1 MTRIAH
7 TTDFSAQSMAA
18 FRHALRLGLANRC
31 RLDLLHVK
39 KEGADDAWDSFPHV
53 REVLAEWGLMDARG
67 SPADIESKLG
77 VRVAKIG
84 IKDRDVADGISQ
96 FFLTHRPDLLV
107 VATHG
112 RRGVNRWL
120 NGSVSEDVARRTH
133 VPTLLIGPDGHGF
146 IDARSGDMSLRRILV
161 PVTPTP
167 SPARALERLASLLS
181 AAEVTLECF
190 ELMHVV
196 ERVGPADDVGAGHCR
211 LFRRA
216 RRRDD
221 PARGGRAQRRS
232 HRHADGPPSRPHR
245 CLPRQHDKP
254 RHRTIA
260 LPGPDVT
267 AGRHRPL
274 TGRAAARRPTGPTR
288 PSQWRRVVRRPSRA
302 P

>member
-1 MTRIAH
+1 MLARIAH

-18 FRHALRLGLANRC
+18 FRHALRLSLANRC

-39 KEGADDAWDSFPHV
+39 EEGADDAWDSFPHV

-77 VRVAKIG
+77 VRVAKIE
-84 IKDRDVADGISQ
+84 IKDRDVVDGISQ

-161 PVTPTP
+161 PVTPMP
-167 SPARALERLASLLS
+167 SPARVIERLASLLS
-181 AAEVTLECF
+181 AAEVTPECF

-196 ERVGPADDVGAGHCR
+196 ERAGPADDVGAPANVDYFEGPVVETILRMADERNVDLIAMPTARHHG
-211 LFRRA
+211 LTDAFRGSTTSRVI
-216 RRRDD
+216 
-221 PARGGRAQRRS
+221 AQSRC
-232 HRHADGPPSRPHR
+232 AVLTLPLVAAGP
-245 CLPRQHDKP
+245 
-254 RHRTIA
+254 
-260 LPGPDVT
+260 
-267 AGRHRPL
+267 
-274 TGRAAARRPTGPTR
+274 
-288 PSQWRRVVRRPSRA
+288 
-302 P
+302 